1 MKSKQVSL
9 IGETQQNEED
19 QQDQRKVLLCV
30 MLPKCGEQGTWQN
43 KKTKNIGESQKS
55 N

>member
-19 QQDQRKVLLCV
+19 QQDQRKVLCV
-30 MLPKCGEQGTWQN
+30 MLPKCGDQEQGT
-43 KKTKNIGESQKS
+43 
-55 N
+55 